1 MNKFEIRTIHH
12 LSASGGTVISKCL
25 ASMPEVI
32 FLSEINPLNI
42 EKVRFN
48 PFDPLQQFQAQYQ
61 MLSISELESAF
72 LERLKIIVDKC
83 IENKK
88 ILILR
93 DHSHSDFLEKEP
105 RNFTPL
111 INFIGVK
118 YTVKSLITLRNPID
132 SYLPSKKRGWTK
144 GVENSFDEYCKRFLL
159 FVNHYGDS
167 PCFLYEDF
175 VLNPDDILKKMCDCY
190 EIEFDPDYK
199 NNFFNFKLTGN
210 SGRKSRIIAPRSR
223 REYSQELKEEILN
236 SEHFKEISKLYG
248 YGLD

>member
-88 ILILR
+88 ILIL
-93 DHSHSDFLEKEP
+93 
-105 RNFTPL
+105 T
-111 INFIGVK
+111 
-118 YTVKSLITLRNPID
+118 
-132 SYLPSKKRGWTK
+132 
-144 GVENSFDEYCKRFLL
+144 
-159 FVNHYGDS
+159 
-167 PCFLYEDF
+167 
-175 VLNPDDILKKMCDCY
+175 
-190 EIEFDPDYK
+190 
-199 NNFFNFKLTGN
+199 
-210 SGRKSRIIAPRSR
+210 
-223 REYSQELKEEILN
+223 
-236 SEHFKEISKLYG
+236 
-248 YGLD
+248 